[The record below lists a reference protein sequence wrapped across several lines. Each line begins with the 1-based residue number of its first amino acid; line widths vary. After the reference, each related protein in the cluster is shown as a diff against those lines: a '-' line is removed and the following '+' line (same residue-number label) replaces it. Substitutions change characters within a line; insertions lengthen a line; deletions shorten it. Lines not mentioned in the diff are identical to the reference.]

1 MSEDLNKHRQVKSV
15 YSKNNQINPQENKF
29 VLCEFGQKV
38 LELHNKYP
46 NDADFNKYPN
56 DADFGKQARQLILL
70 WKEG

>member
-1 MSEDLNKHRQVKSV
+1 MSKEDLNKHRQVKSV

-29 VLCEFGQKV
+29 VLCEFGERV
-38 LELHNKYP
+38 LELH
-46 NDADFNKYPN
+46 NKYPN

>member
-46 NDADFNKYPN
+46 NKYPN

>member
-1 MSEDLNKHRQVKSV
+1 MSKEDLNKHRQVKSV
-15 YSKNNQINPQENKF
+15 DSKNNQINPQENKF

-46 NDADFNKYPN
+46 NDADF
-56 DADFGKQARQLILL
+56 GKQARQLILL